1 MIVFCVCHWSHCR
14 CRLGLRFLM
23 LFPSLNYV
31 LREELEG
38 IQSAQSYYRIHWLL
52 WKLTNITRIVHYCH
66 SSIYGFAIQPSMSA
80 ISVTSSYVNICLAI
94 PNSSNLRLQKVESRG
109 MFPSLV
115 MVNYNGSLQ
124 AVDCRIESV
133 KYDMVLELC

>member
-1 MIVFCVCHWSHCR
+1 
-14 CRLGLRFLM
+14 
-23 LFPSLNYV
+23 
-31 LREELEG
+31 
-38 IQSAQSYYRIHWLL
+38 
-52 WKLTNITRIVHYCH
+52 
-66 SSIYGFAIQPSMSA
+66 MSA